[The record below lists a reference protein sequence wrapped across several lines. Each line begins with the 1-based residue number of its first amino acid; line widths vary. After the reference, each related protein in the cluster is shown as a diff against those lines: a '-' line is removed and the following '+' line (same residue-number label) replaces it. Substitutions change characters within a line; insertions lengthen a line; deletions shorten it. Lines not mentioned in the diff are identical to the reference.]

1 MNERLKA
8 FKTLL
13 GIGVAFAAGYI
24 LGSKLAEKKFEDTIE
39 DTLSDERRRMEK
51 EKKEREETLAKEHE
65 ELEADRKTLE
75 EEKEHF
81 NEVKHQ
87 LYSDLTKE
95 EQLAQLCD
103 PDLGVPVDEDDILR
117 YNRIKRQYLRLDFI
131 DETMYGYG
139 QSAEYLA
146 FDSLDCKFFK
156 DGTIY
161 TLEGDRIDED
171 DSHVGNLCSGMGTG
185 KGNDIRYIR
194 NWAEGTDYCI
204 TYDPDYET
212 GEDWYNE
219 WLGDVSEEEP
229 DDVDYDEE
237 DDNEDSE
244 G

>member
-13 GIGVAFAAGYI
+13 GIGMAFAAGYI
-24 LGSKLAEKKFEDTIE
+24 LGSKIADKKNAETIE
-39 DTLSDERRRMEK
+39 DTLSSERRHMEKAK
-51 EKKEREETLAKEHE
+51 EKKEAEIAKERE
-65 ELEADRKTLE
+65 ELEAERKAFE

-95 EQLAQLCD
+95 EQLLQLCD
-103 PDLGVPVDEDDILR
+103 PELGFPVEEDNILR
-117 YNRIKRQYLRLDFI
+117 YNRIKRQYLRIDFI

-139 QSAEYLA
+139 QSSEYLA
-146 FDSLDCKFFK
+146 FDALDCKLFK

-161 TLEGDRIDED
+161 TLEGDRIDD
-171 DSHVGNLCSGMGTG
+171 DDKHVGNLCSGMGTG

-194 NWAEGTDYCI
+194 NWEEGTDYCI

-229 DDVDYDEE
+229 EDVDYEE

-244 G
+244 D